1 MVQRA
6 PQFLGALARV
16 LGVARP
22 LGNLTPPGYRP
33 TRTWQLGLAEE
44 RGSMGNWEVVSN
56 SGQQMILE
64 RGLVRKELLCPINRI
79 GSRIFRTA
87 SPGQLFEDTTIRLL
101 LTDYKV

>member
-1 MVQRA
+1 
-6 PQFLGALARV
+6 
-16 LGVARP
+16 
-22 LGNLTPPGYRP
+22 
-33 TRTWQLGLAEE
+33 
-44 RGSMGNWEVVSN
+44 MGNWEVVSN

-87 SPGQLFEDTTIRLL
+87 SPGQLFEDTTILLL